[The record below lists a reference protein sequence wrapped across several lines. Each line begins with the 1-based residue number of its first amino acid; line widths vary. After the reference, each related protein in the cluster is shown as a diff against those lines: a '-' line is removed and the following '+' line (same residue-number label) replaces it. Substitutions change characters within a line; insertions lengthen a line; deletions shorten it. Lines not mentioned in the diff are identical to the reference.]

1 MLQQTQ
7 VATVLPYY
15 RRFLEVFPDV
25 FKLAAAPEDA
35 VLKCWEGLGYYA
47 RARQLRRAAGIIAAA
62 GGRFP
67 SGVEE
72 WRALPGVGPYTAG
85 ALASIV
91 DGACAPVV
99 DGNVRRVL
107 ARVFALDL
115 GPQKARD
122 LERVWALARDLVPAR
137 RPGDFN
143 QALMELGATLCRPR
157 TWECPDC
164 PLGPICRAAIQG
176 RQADLPVRR
185 PRLPRPHHR
194 VVAAVLERNGRY
206 LVGRR
211 PPDGLLG
218 GLWEFPG
225 GKVEAGESLAQAL
238 RREVREELGT
248 RVAVGRTLGRVEHG
262 YTHYRVTLYGSACR
276 LLGPAPQALHHSA
289 LRWVTRT
296 ELDRLALPQANRRL
310 LEQFDAGR
318 SGRGTRG
325 AGRAVKGLRR

>member
-15 RRFLEVFPDV
+15 HRFLKAFPDV
-25 FKLAAAPEDA
+25 FRLAAAPEDA
-35 VLKCWEGLGYYA
+35 VLKGWEGLGYYA
-47 RARQLRRAAGIIAAA
+47 RARHMLRAARIVAAA

-67 SGVEE
+67 TGVEG
-72 WRALPGVGPYTAG
+72 WRALPGIGPYTAG

-91 DGACAPVV
+91 DGERTPVV

-107 ARVFALDL
+107 ARVHALEL
-115 GPQKARD
+115 GPGEARTE
-122 LERVWALARDLVPAR
+122 ERIWALARDLVPVR
-137 RPGDFN
+137 RPGDLN

-157 TWECPDC
+157 IWACEECP
-164 PLGPICRAAIQG
+164 LAGPCRAAAQG
-176 RQADLPVRR
+176 RQADLPLRR
-185 PRLPRPHHR
+185 PRSQRPHHR
-194 VVAAVLERNGRY
+194 VVAAVLERSGRY

-225 GKVEAGESLAQAL
+225 GKVEPGETLAQAL

-248 RVAVGRTLGRVEHG
+248 RVAVGKVLGRVEHG
-262 YTHYRVTLYGSACR
+262 YTHYRVTLSGLACR
-276 LLGPAPQALHHSA
+276 LLGPAPRALHHTA

-310 LEQFDAGR
+310 LEQIDAGTR
-318 SGRGTRG
+318 RPSGRPKERG
-325 AGRAVKGLRR
+325 